1 MSDINTNDNEHV
13 GSNPGEISS
22 ENSIPDTVVP
32 ESSHDTAVPESSPDT
47 VVPESSQPS
56 VNPRPD
62 NHIYVGKKPVMSY
75 AMSGLIQLGH
85 SSEIVIKGR
94 GMVISRAV
102 DVAQIITERL
112 SKGKYSTKSIA
123 IDTEILG
130 DEKRNVSTIE
140 IVIGTK

>member
-1 MSDINTNDNEHV
+1 MSDINTNDNEHI
-13 GSNPGEISS
+13 GSNPEEISS
-22 ENSIPDTVVP
+22 ENSTPDNVVPESSPPSVNTVVP
-32 ESSHDTAVPESSPDT
+32 ESSP
-47 VVPESSQPS
+47 PS
-56 VNPRPD
+56 VNPRPE

-85 SSEIVIKGR
+85 SGEIVVKGR

-130 DEKRNVSTIE
+130 EGDEKRNVSTIE

>member
-1 MSDINTNDNEHV
+1 MSDININDNEHV

-22 ENSIPDTVVP
+22 ENSTPDAVV
-32 ESSHDTAVPESSPDT
+32 S
-47 VVPESSQPS
+47 ESSQPS
-56 VNPRPD
+56 VNPRPE

-85 SSEIVIKGR
+85 SGEIVIKGR

-112 SKGKYSTKSIA
+112 GKGKYSTKSIA

-130 DEKRNVSTIE
+130 EGDEKRNVSTIE